1 MNHAGKVES
10 RRAAANADSAVTDPF
25 VMSKVSADLD
35 ADRERVRDVLTP
47 RCADARGLAC
57 GGPDAESSGEPASVR
72 HRRTSVIKVSV
83 FYPNSANATF
93 DMDYYVN
100 THMPFVQDRCGPAI
114 KGVLVDEGVAGGAP
128 GEGAPYAA
136 IGHLLFDSVEDFQGA
151 FGPHADEIMG
161 DIPNFTRIRPVVQI
175 SEIKL

>member
-1 MNHAGKVES
+1 MNHASKVES
-10 RRAAANADSAVTDPF
+10 RRAAASADSAVTDPF
-25 VMSKVSADLD
+25 AMSRVSACGG
-35 ADRERVRDVLTP
+35 RVCWSLGRTG
-47 RCADARGLAC
+47 RCAWLSC

-72 HRRTSVIKVSV
+72 HRSTSVIKVSV
-83 FYPNSANATF
+83 FYPNSADTTF

-100 THMPFVQDRCGPAI
+100 THMPFVEDRCGPAI
-114 KGVLVDEGVAGGAP
+114 KGVSVDEGVAGGAP